1 MTPTAASPMK
11 MMVLGGAGFVG
22 SHLVDRLLADGHFVD
37 VADDLST
44 GSLSNL
50 AAARSR
56 GTGLRFHHLDVMSQE
71 FTELVGLRQPDVI
84 YHLAVLPPSATET
97 AVALHSAALML
108 AVLEAARLNCVRKI
122 VIAVPAGLLYGE
134 VPARSL
140 PVKEG
145 RPSTAIGVSHVMA
158 NTVIELLGVYRET
171 HDIEFTAL
179 ALANV
184 YGPRQRAE
192 DGVVGAFASAIVS
205 KRRPVQFGTGKQTR
219 DFVYIDDVSDA
230 LARASTKGG
239 GLVINIGTG
248 VQTSIESL
256 WKTMA
261 VGSTLQL
268 RREPARSGDL
278 QRLAVSVARARIQL
292 GWKPWT
298 LLSDGIDELL
308 NR

>member
-1 MTPTAASPMK
+1 
-11 MMVLGGAGFVG
+11 
-22 SHLVDRLLADGHFVD
+22 
-37 VADDLST
+37 
-44 GSLSNL
+44 
-50 AAARSR
+50 
-56 GTGLRFHHLDVMSQE
+56 
-71 FTELVGLRQPDVI
+71 
-84 YHLAVLPPSATET
+84 
-97 AVALHSAALML
+97 
-108 AVLEAARLNCVRKI
+108 
-122 VIAVPAGLLYGE
+122 
-134 VPARSL
+134 L

-145 RPSTAIGVSHVMA
+145 SASTAIGVSHVMA

-184 YGPRQRAE
+184 YGPRQRAQ
-192 DGVVGAFASAIVS
+192 DGVVGAFAEAIVS
-205 KRRPVQFGTGKQTR
+205 KRRPIQYGTGKQTR

-261 VGSTLQL
+261 VGSTLQM
-268 RREPARSGDL
+268 RQEPARSGDL
-278 QRLAVSVARARIQL
+278 QRLAVSVVRARIQL

-298 LLSDGIDELL
+298 LLGDGIDELL